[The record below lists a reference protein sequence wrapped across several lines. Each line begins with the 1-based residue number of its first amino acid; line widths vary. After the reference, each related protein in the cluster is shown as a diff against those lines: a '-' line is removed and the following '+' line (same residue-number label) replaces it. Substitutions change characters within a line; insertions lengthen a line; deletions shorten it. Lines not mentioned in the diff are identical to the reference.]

1 MTLFHKI
8 MVAEKKLFSSHAEH
22 NFAKGKVIF
31 TCKNDKKT
39 LKN

>member
-8 MVAEKKLFSSHAEH
+8 MVAEKKLFSSNAEH
-22 NFAKGKVIF
+22 NFAKGKVIIA
-31 TCKNDKKT
+31 CIKNDKP